1 MASRQCITP
10 LAPSVQLAL
19 LIPTPIV
26 QTHVSVHHFTI
37 YTSPKRFHRPQSS
50 VPERWLPYPSCPTEH
65 ASDQLSA
72 VLPFRLGPRRCLGKT
87 LAMFEMRLILARLAW
102 AFEMEAVQGSIV
114 DWGTLKLFNTV
125 QKQPVM
131 VKLQARGGGN

>member
-1 MASRQCITP
+1 
-10 LAPSVQLAL
+10 
-19 LIPTPIV
+19 
-26 QTHVSVHHFTI
+26 
-37 YTSPKRFHRPQSS
+37 
-50 VPERWLPYPSCPTEH
+50 
-65 ASDQLSA
+65 
-72 VLPFRLGPRRCLGKT
+72 
-87 LAMFEMRLILARLAW
+87 MFEMRLILARLAW